1 MSLQMTRVLG
11 NPNTWVEDL
20 PINHGKSLHIF
31 PLNFHVDGCEGA
43 NEGMFSAGKG
53 PFSASRVLFTFT
65 YSVHNCP

>member
-31 PLNFHVDGCEGA
+31 PLNLHVDGCESA
-43 NEGMFSAGKG
+43 NKG
-53 PFSASRVLFTFT
+53 PLVRVEVRTVRVKFCLHSRT
-65 YSVHNCP
+65 SVHT